1 MSRLQ
6 RVYMRGLVLRGF
18 FPFSPLPGASG
29 PQSRGWRAD
38 KVREGTW
45 LNHAHPD
52 HAVCQITSVLWGA
65 FQRVRS
71 RVAMPLLEAA
81 ARSFTGNA
89 TTTVDSPSVYPRGL
103 RVRLRVAT
111 GVALE
116 LENDPARCRP
126 WGESTYTSV
135 AGQDVELRVSRS
147 TSDAGTT
154 LAADLFVVPHLDGN
168 DARRA
173 MLYMAD
179 APRVFQPAGP
189 AAADAFTAGLLD
201 ALRAYIAG
209 LESSGLE
216 PDARA
221 LQLPVL
227 AVGREVGAEAFFD
240 VSLPTPTGTRRIAV
254 FGRHDWVPV
263 DKADIACFASKSKIA
278 KGAS

>member
-52 HAVCQITSVLWGA
+52 HAVRQITSVLWGA

-116 LENDPARCRP
+116 LEDDPARCRP
-126 WGESTYTSV
+126 WGESTYTNV
-135 AGQDVELRVSRS
+135 AGQDVELRVSRA
-147 TSDAGTT
+147 TGKAGTS
-154 LAADLFVVPHLDGN
+154 LSADLFVGPHLDG
-168 DARRA
+168 DDERRA
-173 MLYMAD
+173 MLYLAD

-189 AAADAFTAGLLD
+189 AAADAFTACLLD
-201 ALRAYIAG
+201 KLRTFVAG
-209 LESSGLE
+209 LQSNGLE
-216 PDARA
+216 PDDRGR
-221 LQLPVL
+221 QLPLL
-227 AVGREVGAEAFFD
+227 AVGREVGGVEAFD
-240 VSLPTPTGTRRIAV
+240 VRMPTPTGTRRIAV
-254 FGRHDWVPV
+254 FGPHDWVPV
-263 DKADIACFASKSKIA
+263 DKADIGCFGSRIA
-278 KGAS
+278 GGAS